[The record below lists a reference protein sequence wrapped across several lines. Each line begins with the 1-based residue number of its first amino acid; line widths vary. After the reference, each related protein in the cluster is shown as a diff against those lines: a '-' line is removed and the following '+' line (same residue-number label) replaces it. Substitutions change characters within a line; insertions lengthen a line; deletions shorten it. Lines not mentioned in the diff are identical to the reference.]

1 MKRSAKNVTDELR
14 PEYDL
19 AELLKGGIVGKHA
32 KSFQAGTNLV
42 LIEPHIHSQFRSDQ
56 EVNDALRLV
65 LELRKLGGT
74 RRAPRRSSPK
84 S

>member
-1 MKRSAKNVTDELR
+1 MKRPAKSTTDELR

-19 AELLKGGIVGKHA
+19 AELLKGGVVGKHA

-42 LIEPHIHSQFRSDQ
+42 LIEPQIHRQFKSDQ

-65 LELRKLGGT
+65 IELRRIGGT
-74 RRAPRRSSPK
+74 RRQTRQ
-84 S
+84 